1 MELLQSLITIVI
13 FVLMLGVLVLIH
25 ELGHFVTARLAR
37 IRVHEFGI
45 GFPPRA
51 KVLSSDGET
60 LYTVNWL
67 PIGGFV
73 KLEGEDGDSDD
84 PRSFTRAPFATK
96 VIVLVAGVAMNLALA
111 LVLFTAI
118 AWLPQQAGALEFEGV
133 QPGSPAAEAGL
144 VAGDQL
150 VAIDGAYYDRF
161 DGGQAM
167 VADLRGRAGETV
179 VLGIIHEDGSIE
191 TMSVTLRSP
200 AEIDAEHGALGIL
213 NLTFAETS
221 TSFTRTPL
229 EAVQT
234 GVARTVDA
242 FVLILRGLGQIVDSI
257 VSRPTEAPPAAGPIG
272 IAVQIG
278 DVFWQAGIV
287 ATLYVAAIL
296 SANLAL
302 VNILPFPPLDGGRIL
317 MLVIKGIAGSRVS
330 LRAERLTYFVGFVF
344 LFGFLIWITYFDI
357 ARLLGGAQ

>member
-1 MELLQSLITIVI
+1 MELVQSFITIVV

-25 ELGHFVTARLAR
+25 ELGHFATARLAR
-37 IRVHEFGI
+37 IRVHEFGV

-60 LYTVNWL
+60 LYTLNWL

-84 PRSFTRAPFATK
+84 PRSFTRARFSTK
-96 VIVLVAGVAMNLALA
+96 VIVLVAGVAMNLLLALA
-111 LVLFTAI
+111 LFTAI
-118 AWLPQQAGALEFEGV
+118 AWLPQRAGALEIGGV
-133 QPGSPAAEAGL
+133 QVDSPAATAGL
-144 VAGDQL
+144 IARDRIL
-150 VAIDGAYYDRF
+150 TIDGQHYDRF
-161 DGGQAM
+161 DGGQAL
-167 VADLRGRAGETV
+167 VADLRARAGQV
-179 VLGIIHEDGSIE
+179 VELGVLHADGSRE
-191 TMSVTLRSP
+191 DLAVTLRQPS
-200 AEIDAEHGALGIL
+200 EIDPDHGALGVVDL
-213 NLTFAETS
+213 SFVETS
-221 TSFTRTPL
+221 IEFTRGPL
-229 EAVQT
+229 VAFET

-242 FVLILRGLGQIVDSI
+242 FMLILRGLGQVFEAII
-257 VSRPTEAPPAAGPIG
+257 SRPTEAPPAAGPIG
-272 IAVQIG
+272 IAAQIG

-317 MLVIKGIAGSRVS
+317 MLFIKALAGSRVS

-357 ARLLGGAQ
+357 ARLLGGVQ